1 METLRTLPGDDLR
14 QVMWRFSD
22 RYDLQM
28 VVQSARSIA
37 RGVVARMVADGARKS
52 HEWNDCKA
60 GLLTAFDDSGL
71 TSLYMDP
78 EQGGFIAGPK
88 NLAMA
93 LTAFE
98 LAWVD
103 AGSATCSLAT
113 YLALAPI
120 HEKGTPEQRD
130 KYMRACVPP
139 QPGEDRQVWRGA
151 FALTEPLPYVG
162 VDTGVLQGKISI
174 AEWSEDGEPMIKV
187 EKRGRFI
194 TNMCFANFAT
204 VAVDTNDENIASSC
218 MIIVEE
224 DDPGTFDRGSTT
236 LKMVHQLSSTR
247 DPVFNVTVPAS
258 RIIGGYTVQDGK
270 IVPNFTHSEVIA
282 SVFHRT
288 RIPVGLMTSVKL
300 LSAVEP
306 VIRYQRQ
313 RFRGGDAAQPGSPR
327 YDLGLQQKEDALHR
341 LVDVWAGG
349 EAGTS
354 LGFEAARGADDF
366 DPTEREV
373 DRYFD
378 ENNVPRGR
386 KRFMALRKAEKSAV
400 DYVVELEKP
409 EDDRDLDRMN
419 ELWNDPLVRYTL
431 LDSVGQVLIPA
442 CKLWNTGVGSVL
454 MREAVTLMGG
464 YGITEDCPGF
474 LGMKWMD
481 SQLEAT
487 YEGPE
492 SVQRRHLTA
501 TMDNQVFL
509 AWMDLWVKELDKMS
523 AEWPEMGTG
532 VLARA
537 MELWRWC
544 LDYLKDAKDPEG
556 KKLFH
561 AKRQGVTFP
570 MADAVSWLVAARS
583 LAMDVKEI
591 REQGPNNPVLA
602 EGIEGLTGFYAAMS
616 FVQAAR
622 SAGEVSRIC
631 AELVYGYVADMDED
645 KAAEFEALR
654 AKVDKAM
661 AGARLAKDRAATHL
675 TQVMI
680 PEALDYPL

>member
-1 METLRTLPGDDLR
+1 MNYMSTLPGDDLR
-14 QVMWRFSD
+14 QVMWRYAD

-60 GLLTAFDDSGL
+60 GLLEAFDASGL
-71 TSLYMDP
+71 TALYMDP

-139 QPGEDRQVWRGA
+139 QPGEDRVAWRGA

-162 VDTGVLQGKISI
+162 VDTGVLQGKIKI
-174 AEWSEDGEPMIKV
+174 AEWNDDGEPMIKV

-204 VAVDTNDENIASSC
+204 AAVDTDDPNIKSSC
-218 MIIVEE
+218 MIIIEE
-224 DDPGTFDRGSTT
+224 GDPGVFDRGSPT

-258 RIIGGYTVQDGK
+258 RIIGGYTIEDGT
-270 IVPNFTHSEVIA
+270 IIPNFTHGEVIA

-288 RIPVGLMTSVKL
+288 RIPVGLMTSAKL
-300 LSAVEP
+300 LSAIEP

-327 YDLGLQQKEDALHR
+327 FDLGLQQKEDAVQR
-341 LVDVWAGG
+341 LVDVWGCG
-349 EAGTS
+349 EAGSS
-354 LGFEAARGADDF
+354 LGFEAARGADEF
-366 DPTEREV
+366 DPVEREV
-373 DRYFD
+373 ERHFD
-378 ENNVPRGR
+378 ETGVPRGR
-386 KRFMALRKAEKSAV
+386 KRLMALKKAEKEALK
-400 DYVVELEKP
+400 YVEELKKP
-409 EDDRDLDRMN
+409 DADRDLEAMN
-419 ELWNDPLVRYTL
+419 ELWNDSLTRYVL

-442 CKLWNTGVGSVL
+442 CKLWNTGMGATM

-481 SQLEAT
+481 AQLEAT

-492 SVQRRHLTA
+492 AVQRRHLTV
-501 TMDNQVFL
+501 TMANPVFL
-509 AWMDLWVKELDKMS
+509 AWVEVWIKELDKM
-523 AEWPEMGTG
+523 AEEWPGIGAKCLSRALGLWAWT
-532 VLARA
+532 LA
-537 MELWRWC
+537 
-544 LDYLKDAKDPEG
+544 YLQEAKDAEG
-556 KKLFH
+556 RKLFH
-561 AKRQGVTFP
+561 GKRQGVTFP
-570 MADAVSWLVAARS
+570 MADAISWLVSARS
-583 LAMDVKEI
+583 LIKDVQEI
-591 REQGPNNPVLA
+591 KQSGPNNPVLA
-602 EGIEGLTGFYAAMS
+602 ENLDGILDFYAAMS
-616 FVQAAR
+616 FVQSAR
-622 SAGEVSRIC
+622 SAGEAARIC
-631 AELVYGYVADMDED
+631 AELVYGYTNEVDADKMQ
-645 KAAEFEALR
+645 EFELMRTA
-654 AKVDKAM
+654 VDAAM
-661 AGARLAKDRAATHL
+661 AGARLAKDKASEHVS
-675 TQVMI
+675 QIMI